1 MIKGAAKFGVRRLG
15 VALLVLFCGA
25 TLYDL
30 KLPAS
35 PANVSASYQD
45 GSPAGRTAKAT
56 PELPHSKDDNA
67 AKSVRAQELLKSA
80 RVAAGIET
88 ASGGIQTLSFK
99 AKSQRFSKYVSVQS
113 PTKVVEKEKTL
124 SGKIEADCWLPDKF
138 RLKTKGSTLTGFGFS
153 YANFLNGDQ
162 AWRNPPMSVRS
173 FGRDSRVIDVGDV
186 ERTLLMQERTAKQQ
200 ITFYAL
206 GWLMQAPPSL
216 QLKLS
221 YAGVYELNG
230 QTADVVVADGQDGFR
245 ILLFFDRKTHLLA
258 ALGTGFFDS
267 YRETVIVEAASFDP
281 RFNRATFMR
290 AREERRLRTQP
301 PKQHEVIWQFSDYRQ
316 VGGVT
321 LPHRVAIK
329 FDDQVVEELTI
340 NEFKVNQPAN
350 PKNFDGKP
358 EVVYA
363 RPGGRN

>member
-1 MIKGAAKFGVRRLG
+1 MVVEAGTAWRVRRLT
-15 VALLVLFCGA
+15 VAWIALFCGA
-25 TLYDL
+25 ALFGL
-30 KLPAS
+30 KLPVSTEKVSAFSQESSSAERTSKAS
-35 PANVSASYQD
+35 PEPSN
-45 GSPAGRTAKAT
+45 
-56 PELPHSKDDNA
+56 SKEDIA
-67 AKSVRAQELLKSA
+67 AASVRAQELLKRA
-80 RVAAGIET
+80 RAAAGIET
-88 ASGGIQTLSFK
+88 ASSGIQTLSFK

-329 FDDQVVEELTI
+329 FDDRVVEELTI

-358 EVVYA
+358 EVVYGK
-363 RPGGRN
+363 P